1 MRDPIAKRIPR
12 EIKSDIG
19 KQLVIFLF
27 FVLIIS
33 AASGYF
39 IAGDSLINSYNESF
53 EKYNVEDGNFELFE
67 KAVQLVQYITD
78 NRITKEENADEQR

>member
-67 KAVQLVQYITD
+67 KADDAAVKDIEKDGGITLY
-78 NRITKEENADEQR
+78 ENFY